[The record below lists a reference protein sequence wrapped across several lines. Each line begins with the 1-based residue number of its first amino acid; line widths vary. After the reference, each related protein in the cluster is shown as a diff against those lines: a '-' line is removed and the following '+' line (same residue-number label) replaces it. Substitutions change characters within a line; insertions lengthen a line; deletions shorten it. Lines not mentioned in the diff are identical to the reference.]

1 MKRMVSYITVCRNA
15 VNTIASTFDSILTFG
30 GTDCE
35 CVVVDGGSTD
45 GTREL
50 IASYADKFDGR
61 MKWISEPDKGIYDAM
76 NKGLGL
82 ASGEWISFQNDGDR
96 LLKTPYDALR
106 EAIGRYDIVAFSV
119 DSEGGVI
126 KPRKGITLHFRNTL
140 PHQGLFYKRECLLS
154 VNGYNLEYK
163 ILSDYDLNLR
173 LIRKGAKTLIRTNE
187 VVAFHSVNGISSI
200 GGRPLRR
207 EMRKVVCDNFGMLMM
222 CVAFFEHKF
231 FGFRQF
237 CSAKLSKRRFVMRER
252 IVRRRQDT
260 GISTLSRV
268 EKMRRVYDVLMFK
281 LSRVGGPILRIVGM
295 GHPIY
300 LKEKW
305 GDEFP
310 ETTFLI
316 LRRGDNCGL
325 CSYITTVVGGC
336 KYAMRRGYVPVVDM
350 MTERNIYLTES
361 EVGKVNAWE
370 YFFEQP
376 HNFTLEDIRHAKN
389 VIVAKHWDWRE
400 MPKMS
405 IDYFLDRN
413 GALTKDRDFVRKY
426 LRLKPR
432 VKSMVAE
439 ASERLFK
446 GHAEKFLGVFLRG
459 TDFVRM
465 KPYSH
470 AVQPSVEVVADDI
483 RQCVRRHKFEKIFV
497 VTEDRNILRRLI
509 AEFPA
514 LVCYVDQCLINY
526 RDGYIGDNIMHQAQD
541 ESFCEK
547 KGLDYL
553 VAVKLLSLC
562 GAVLASRSNGSLVA
576 ALFANENQAAKYY
589 DLGEYGLFEARKM

>member
-1 MKRMVSYITVCRNA
+1 MKCLISYVTVCRNA
-15 VNTIASTFDSILTFG
+15 VGTIASTLDSIFAFG
-30 GTDCE
+30 GADSE
-35 CVVVDGGSTD
+35 CIVVDGGSTD
-45 GTREL
+45 GTSEL
-50 IASYADKFDGR
+50 VASYADKFDGR

-76 NKGLGL
+76 NKGIGL
-82 ASGEWISFQNDGDR
+82 ASGEWVSFQNDGDQ
-96 LLKTPYDALR
+96 LFKTPDDVLR
-106 EAIGRYDIVAFSV
+106 EARGKYDIVAFSV
-119 DSEGGVI
+119 DSENGVI

-163 ILSDYDLNLR
+163 ILADYDLNLR
-173 LIRKGAKTLIRTNE
+173 LIRKGARTLIKTNE
-187 VVAFHSVNGISSI
+187 VVAFHSLRGVSSI

-207 EMRKVVCDNFGMLMM
+207 EMRKVVFDNFGMLMM

-237 CSAKLSKRRFVMRER
+237 CSAKLSKRRFVMRDR
-252 IVRRRQDT
+252 IVRRRPDM
-260 GISTLSRV
+260 GISTLSRT
-268 EKMRRVYDVLMFK
+268 EKMRRVYDMLMFK
-281 LSRVGGPILRIVGM
+281 LSLIGGPILRIVGM
-295 GHPIY
+295 GHPVY

-305 GDEFP
+305 GEEFP
-310 ETTFLI
+310 EKTFLI

-325 CSYITTVVGGC
+325 CSYITTVIGGC
-336 KYAMRRGYVPVVDM
+336 KYAIKQGYIPVVDM
-350 MTERNIYLTES
+350 MTERNIYLAEN

-376 HNFTLEDIRHAKN
+376 HKFTLKDIQHAKN
-389 VIVAKHWDWRE
+389 VIIARHWNWRGT
-400 MPKMS
+400 PKMS

-413 GALTKDRDFVRKY
+413 GALTKDREFIQKY
-426 LRLKPR
+426 IRPKPR
-432 VKSMVAE
+432 VMTMVAE
-439 ASERLFK
+439 ASGRLFM
-446 GHAEKFLGVFLRG
+446 GRAERVLGVYLRG
-459 TDFVRM
+459 TDFLQM

-483 RQCVRRHKFEKIFV
+483 RQCIRRHKFEKIFV
-497 VTEDRNILRRLI
+497 VTEDRNILHRLT

-514 LVCYVDQCLINY
+514 LVCHVDQYLINY
-526 RDGYIGDNIMHQAQD
+526 RDGYIGDNIMNQAQD

-547 KGLDYL
+547 RGLDYL

-576 ALFANENQAAKYY
+576 ALFANESQAARYY
-589 DLGEYGLFEARKM
+589 DLGEYGLFEAPKM